1 MPKGIKKQP
10 VKRKYNK
17 RAKNLLKSE
26 SEFKTALDEFATPD
40 PKKGFD
46 EIEFLNVVVS
56 GLEQLLPDQKCRFI
70 NYIYSRYSR
79 FITISKLTQ

>member
-1 MPKGIKKQP
+1 MNKKSKKQP
-10 VKRKYNK
+10 VKRKYTK
-17 RAKNLLKSE
+17 RANNIFNSE
-26 SEFKTALDEFATPD
+26 SEFKAALDEFTTPD
-40 PKKGFD
+40 PKKEFD

-56 GLEQLLPDQKCRFI
+56 GLEQLLPDQKSRFI

>member
-10 VKRKYNK
+10 VKRKYTK
-17 RAKNLLKSE
+17 RAKDLKKSE
-26 SEFKTALDEFATPD
+26 SEFKAALDEFTTPD
-40 PKKGFD
+40 PKKEFD

-56 GLEQLLPDQKCRFI
+56 GLEQLLPDQKTRFI